1 MLDFG
6 LAIQYLQ
13 RRHASELRRS
23 RKGVSTGEP
32 RCLHFHHRVLSPVML
47 DEDTW
52 MAPNMIALAAAY
64 SRLDVAWDTG
74 LYNYYDQKFGD
85 YAAAVAE
92 LIRP

>member
-1 MLDFG
+1 
-6 LAIQYLQ
+6 
-13 RRHASELRRS
+13 
-23 RKGVSTGEP
+23 
-32 RCLHFHHRVLSPVML
+32 ML

-64 SRLDVAWDTG
+64 SRFDVAWDTG

-92 LIRP
+92 LIRL

>member
-1 MLDFG
+1 
-6 LAIQYLQ
+6 
-13 RRHASELRRS
+13 
-23 RKGVSTGEP
+23 
-32 RCLHFHHRVLSPVML
+32 ML

-64 SRLDVAWDTG
+64 SRFDVAWDTG

-85 YAAAVAE
+85 YSAAVAE